1 MKLDQLYY
9 FSEAAKYRSI
19 SIAAEKN
26 YISQPTLSG
35 SINKLERELGTTL
48 LHRSSRGVTP
58 TEIGEVVLEKTHQ
71 IFDNLEE
78 IEEVVALA
86 ENRGTVRIAGI
97 PCISDRI
104 IPQTI
109 LRLKELDLDVLLS
122 MTSCESIQ
130 AVNQVA
136 SGEASLGL
144 VIHYSGIEKTV
155 GIHYQPLF
163 RDEYILYVGPFSS
176 YWDADAIRLDQALA
190 EPYIAY
196 GEEFKRNN
204 GGLTEIL
211 GKRRPNIVLRTD
223 ENEGLK
229 RMIAQDN
236 YVAFFPRFMSRDDFY
251 YTSGLLRGLPISDA
265 EMVFEVGVVTSTKYK
280 IDRVSKVFLD
290 ILNRTINCD
299 SEIWPCIN

>member
-48 LHRSSRGVTP
+48 LYRSSRGVTP
-58 TEIGEVVLEKTHQ
+58 TEIGEVVLEKTHL
-71 IFDNLEE
+71 IFDSLEDIQE
-78 IEEVVALA
+78 AVKLA
-86 ENRGTVRIAGI
+86 EQRGTVRIVGI

-122 MTSCESIQ
+122 ITTCESTL
-130 AVNQVA
+130 AVHQVA
-136 SGEASLGL
+136 AGESGLGL
-144 VIHYSGIEKTV
+144 VIHYSGLEATA
-155 GIHYQPLF
+155 GIKYQPLF
-163 RDEYILYVGPFSS
+163 RDEYILYVGPFSP
-176 YWDADAIRLDQALA
+176 YWDAESITLKEALSQ
-190 EPYIAY
+190 PYIAY

-223 ENEGLK
+223 ENECLK

-251 YTSGLLRGLPISDA
+251 YTSGLLRGLTISDA
-265 EMVFEVGVVTSTKYK
+265 EMVFEVGAVISTKYK
-280 IDRVSKVFLD
+280 IDRVSKIFLE

-299 SEIWPCIN
+299 SELWPCIE